1 MLPLSRREAVVR
13 GPGRRGDGDGRAWG
27 DAGGAPVAVRG
38 GGMSKSVAKASR
50 GGIGGGQKRGIST
63 FLFRHSGAIRVFATD
78 LDNLRCRGAAEG
90 PPEGRRGPGGG
101 RGGRPL
107 TPRRALRTR
116 KCKFQPSLSSAK
128 CTSRR
133 GRGRRRGRRGPR
145 CRSRPG
151 ASPATRRERRFIFHA
166 SHQFGCFS
174 ARRLLRGSPPWS
186 SDGRKGRRPLHA
198 SGSRPGPVE
207 DRRPRV
213 DSRALRIP
221 RSAMRTPSAH
231 ALRPRS
237 AGRLRI
243 IRPGRPIGLT
253 NGMRGQMAGGF
264 CLNSETCREGD
275 PLQQWIRTE
284 GAPSWAASDSLQGEM
299 SCRLGSG
306 GYCW

>member
-1 MLPLSRREAVVR
+1 MSLSRRERWCGARVGAVTGMGGHGVILVGLLWR
-13 GPGRRGDGDGRAWG
+13 FGAGRVQICCKGVSRRDRRRAEARNINVSLPALRRNPGLCNRFGQLALPRRRRGSP
-27 DAGGAPVAVRG
+27 GGAPRA
-38 GGMSKSVAKASR
+38 
-50 GGIGGGQKRGIST
+50 
-63 FLFRHSGAIRVFATD
+63 
-78 LDNLRCRGAAEG
+78 
-90 PPEGRRGPGGG
+90 GRR
-101 RGGRPL
+101 
-107 TPRRALRTR
+107 PRRAPPDAETCTSHS
-116 KCKFQPSLSSAK
+116 KVQFQPSLSSAK

-151 ASPATRRERRFIFHA
+151 ASPATRRERRFIFRA
-166 SHQFGCFS
+166 SYQFGCFG

-198 SGSRPGPVE
+198 SGGRPGPVE

-213 DSRALRIP
+213 DPRALRIP

-237 AGRLRI
+237 AGRLKI

-253 NGMRGQMAGGF
+253 NGMRGQMVGGF
-264 CLNSETCREGD
+264 CLNSETCREGG

-284 GAPSWAASDSLQGEM
+284 GAPSWAASDSFQGEM